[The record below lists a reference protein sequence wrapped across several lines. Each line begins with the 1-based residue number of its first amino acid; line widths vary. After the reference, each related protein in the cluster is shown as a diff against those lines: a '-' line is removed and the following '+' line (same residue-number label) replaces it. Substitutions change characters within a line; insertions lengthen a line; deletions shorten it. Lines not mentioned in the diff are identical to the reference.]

1 MTIQEYGERFERAV
15 VELYAKLR
23 RVPAVREIAERMEV
37 SERTLYRWGEED
49 RAGTGPPA
57 EAAQRIV
64 SGLERPVEESGT
76 RRLGCPRD
84 SAGALSDLRL

>member
-15 VELYAKLR
+15 VELHAELR
-23 RVPAVREIAERMEV
+23 RVPAVREIAERMAV

-49 RAGTGPPA
+49 RAGIGPPA

-64 SGLERPVEESGT
+64 GGLGRAAEGSRACRFGH
-76 RRLGCPRD
+76 PRD
-84 SAGALSDLRL
+84 SAGALSGLRL